1 MSEHLA
7 MDDVL
12 AGYIFLSLLF
22 RILFEIYVCNIFA
35 TQHFGCQFQHEN
47 LLLVPNGL
55 SFHQTSLKLQ
65 CEFVGQCPMWFYY
78 EWYAHKYQ

>member
-1 MSEHLA
+1 
-7 MDDVL
+7 
-12 AGYIFLSLLF
+12 
-22 RILFEIYVCNIFA
+22 
-35 TQHFGCQFQHEN
+35 
-47 LLLVPNGL
+47 LVPNGL